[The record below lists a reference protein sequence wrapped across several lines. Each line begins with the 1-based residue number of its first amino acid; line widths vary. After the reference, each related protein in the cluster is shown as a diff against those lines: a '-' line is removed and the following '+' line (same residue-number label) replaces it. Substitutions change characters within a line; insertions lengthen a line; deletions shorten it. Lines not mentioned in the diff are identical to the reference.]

1 MAKTPDVVAKEIIKT
16 LQTTTN
22 NALSLELGTP
32 ERKIVDAVAEAISEA
47 YIDQYL
53 VGSLLDVQSKT
64 GLELEQFVGIFGFGR
79 HQGQRS
85 SGLVRI
91 ELNNANPQD
100 ITIPKG
106 SQFYTRQS
114 LPGTGVKLYFSST
127 QTVVIPSG
135 SYVTDAPVE
144 CTVAGTSGNVPP
156 DTIVYAGEILGA
168 SLVTNLQ
175 SFLGGVDVE
184 TDEELRQR
192 FKDTLLRNVIGTE
205 DWYLGLCY
213 QNKNVNK
220 ATCFGPIRRYA
231 TQIQVPAG
239 ALSQQ
244 QIDSYLTGDVKYA
257 WPGDW
262 HVSVFKNLGQDDE
275 VFYRSGVDF
284 NWTAGPAPGFATI
297 SGGGLVVGDVVDLE
311 FEYTTR
317 SSRNNPSL
325 GITNKV
331 DVYVNGLDPYMVTER
346 TRVPGDAPETTFSAD
361 STQQLYRGNFARVGT
376 TGAVDAA
383 NRFTRLGSVPVAS
396 FPSIITVASDA
407 VDSTGQPVY
416 DNYVQGTHFH
426 LVRPA
431 PNQTPNDTTL
441 LAGSP
446 YEIAGIEWAPPGT
459 TPQSGPDPGTQ
470 ITLTYSYNRVPEMV
484 QAVVKTAKQA
494 TTDVMVHQAG
504 YLYLRV
510 YLSVEYDRGFVPTQ
524 VNNAIQV
531 RLRNY
536 FASMPYG
543 AWIEK
548 SDLNLAVHQVLG
560 VDNVRLT
567 ESGDPNVDPA
577 AKMLYGIKA
586 FGDSADLNWIGN
598 PTPGTGVPRPYES
611 DFKLLDSQLPV
622 FLDAVITR
630 KANR

>member
-1 MAKTPDVVAKEIIKT
+1 VAKTPDVVAKEIIQT
-16 LQTTTN
+16 LKTTTN

-79 HQGQRS
+79 HQGQHAY
-85 SGLVRI
+85 GLVRI
-91 ELNNANPQD
+91 ELNNANTQD
-100 ITIPKG
+100 IIIPNG

-114 LPGTGVKLYFSST
+114 QPGTGEKMYFSST
-127 QTVVIPSG
+127 QTVVIPAG
-135 SYVTDAPVE
+135 SYVADAPVK

-213 QNKNVNK
+213 QNKNVSK
-220 ATCFGPIRRYA
+220 AACFGPIRKYA
-231 TQIQVPAG
+231 TQIQVPTA

-244 QIDSYLTGDVKYA
+244 QIDAYLTADVKYA

-275 VFYRSGVDF
+275 VFYRRGVDF
-284 NWTAGPAPGFATI
+284 NWTAGASPGFARI
-297 SGGGLVVGDVVDLE
+297 SSGGLVVGDIVDLE

-346 TRVPGDAPETTFSAD
+346 TRVSATTFSTDPTA
-361 STQQLYRGNFARVGT
+361 QLYRDNFTRVGT
-376 TGAVDAA
+376 AGDVVAT

-396 FPSIITVASDA
+396 FPSIITVVTGA
-407 VDSTGQPVY
+407 VDNTGQPVY
-416 DNYVQGTHFH
+416 ENYVQGTHFH

-431 PNQTPNDTTL
+431 RYRNANDTTL
-441 LAGSP
+441 LGGSP

-459 TPQSGPDPGTQ
+459 TPQSGPDTGTDV
-470 ITLTYSYNRVPEMV
+470 TLTYSYNRVPEMI

-504 YLYLRV
+504 YVYLRV

-524 VNNAIQV
+524 VNNAIQE

-567 ESGDPNVDPA
+567 ESGDPNVDPTG
-577 AKMLYGIKA
+577 KMLYGIKT
-586 FGDSADLNWIGN
+586 FSDSADLNWIGN
-598 PTPGTGVPRPYES
+598 PHPTTGVPRPYES
-611 DFKLLDSQLPV
+611 DFKILDSQLPV
-622 FLDAVITR
+622 FMDAVITR
-630 KANR
+630 RANR

>member
-1 MAKTPDVVAKEIIKT
+1 VAKTPDVVAKEIIST
-16 LQTTTN
+16 LKTTTN
-22 NALSLELGTP
+22 NGLSLELGTP

-53 VGSLLDVQSKT
+53 VGSLLDVQSKA

-79 HQGQRS
+79 HQGQQSR
-85 SGLVRI
+85 GLVRI
-91 ELNNANPQD
+91 ELNNSNSQD

-114 LPGTGVKLYFSST
+114 LPGSGEKLYFTST
-127 QTVVIPSG
+127 QTVIIPSG
-135 SYVTDAPVE
+135 SYVVDAPVE

-168 SLVTNLQ
+168 SMVTNLQ
-175 SFLGGVDVE
+175 SFLGGVNVE

-213 QNKNVNK
+213 QNKYVTK
-220 ATCFGPIRRYA
+220 AACFGPIRKYA
-231 TQIQVPAG
+231 TQVEVPSA

-244 QIDSYLTGDVKYA
+244 QISAYLTGDVKYA

-275 VFYRSGVDF
+275 VFYRRGVDF
-284 NWTAGPAPGFATI
+284 NWTAGPNPGFSRI
-297 SGGGLVVGDVVDLE
+297 SSGGLVVGDVVDLE

-317 SSRNNPSL
+317 SSRNEPSL

-346 TRVPGDAPETTFSAD
+346 TRVAATTFSSD
-361 STQQLYRGNFARVGT
+361 STAQLFRGNFARVGT
-376 TGAVDAA
+376 TGAVVAT

-396 FPSIITVASDA
+396 FPSIITVTSDT

-426 LVRPA
+426 LVRLA
-431 PNQTPNDTTL
+431 PEQVSNGTTL

-446 YEIAGIEWAPPGT
+446 YEIAGIEWAPSGT
-459 TPQSGPDPGTQ
+459 TPQSGPDSGTAV
-470 ITLTYSYNRVPEMV
+470 TLTYSYNRLPQMV
-484 QAVVKTAKQA
+484 QAVMNTAKQA

-504 YLYLRV
+504 YVYLRV

-524 VNNAIQV
+524 VNNAIQE
-531 RLRNY
+531 RLKNY

-548 SDLNLAVHQVLG
+548 SDLALAVHQVLG

-567 ESGDPNVDPA
+567 ESTDPNVEPTA
-577 AKMLYGIKA
+577 RMLYGIKT

-598 PTPGTGVPRPYES
+598 PTPVTGVPRPYES
-611 DFKLLDSQLPV
+611 DFKLLDGQLPV
-622 FLDAVITR
+622 FMDAVITR
-630 KANR
+630 RANR